1 MRRVAVQGEII
12 QGSFSRTKVHGHL
25 IRKEFHE
32 GKFSGVSYIGKGGEG
47 GGGLFREK
55 CPREAKA
62 QAGISW
68 MGSNCLWGYCREGN

>member
-32 GKFSGVSYIGKGGEG
+32 GKFSGVSYIGKGGG
-47 GGGLFREK
+47 GGGGVTQGK
-55 CPREAKA
+55 M
-62 QAGISW
+62 S
-68 MGSNCLWGYCREGN
+68 EGGKSPGGNFMDGE

>member
-1 MRRVAVQGEII
+1 MWRVAVQGGII

-25 IRKEFHE
+25 TRKEFHE
-32 GKFSGVSYIGKGGEG
+32 GKLSGVSYIG

-68 MGSNCLWGYCREGN
+68 MGSNCLWGYCRGGN